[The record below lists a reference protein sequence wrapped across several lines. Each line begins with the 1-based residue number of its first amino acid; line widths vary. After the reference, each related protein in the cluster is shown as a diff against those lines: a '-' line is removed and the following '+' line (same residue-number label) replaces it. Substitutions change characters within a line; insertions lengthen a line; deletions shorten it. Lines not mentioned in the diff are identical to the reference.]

1 MDASGA
7 SAEVSV
13 DGLRDKLQKYNGL
26 DVSDIWKDDD
36 DDCLEECGGVVEKV
50 NRREV
55 GEGQVEKEREEVG
68 VNLGEITVTSHC
80 QEDTEVTFE
89 PSASLLTVG
98 KGAARKEEKKKARR
112 IAEESFRSTSSR
124 GSSSRGRV
132 YFRSS
137 VVEFGEKAVGTC
149 GSMRLQLCNSTD
161 SDVVVRVAEPSTPFV
176 VLHKKI
182 RIKANAFVR
191 LPVRFIPMAA
201 NFYESLLHVDSG
213 GGREQLV
220 VLLRGRG
227 K

>member
-1 MDASGA
+1 MRSKVK
-7 SAEVSV
+7 S
-13 DGLRDKLQKYNGL
+13 R
-26 DVSDIWKDDD
+26 
-36 DDCLEECGGVVEKV
+36 GV
-50 NRREV
+50 
-55 GEGQVEKEREEVG
+55 
-68 VNLGEITVTSHC
+68 
-80 QEDTEVTFE
+80 
-89 PSASLLTVG
+89 LLTLPPFS
-98 KGAARKEEKKKARR
+98 KSQKKKNLHCNSLRSSHQGTRKTNAKVM
-112 IAEESFRSTSSR
+112 AKEGEESFRSTSSR

-137 VVEFGEKAVGTC
+137 VVEFGDKAVGTC

-161 SDVVVRVAEPSTPFV
+161 SDVVVRVAEPSAPFI

-191 LPVRFIPMAA
+191 LPVRFVPMSA

-227 K
+227 R